1 MYMEM
6 ENDKDVRDRLRSGE
20 SCLALVG
27 LGYVG
32 LPLAMAFASRIKVI
46 GFDVNEERLSR
57 LREGI
62 DPCGELPGSVFEG
75 KSISFTSDP
84 ERLREASFY
93 IVAVPTPI
101 DRHNQPDLEPLLQAT
116 HTIGRV
122 LKPGDYVVYE
132 STVYPGCTE
141 EDCLPILERLSG
153 LKVGRDFKLGYSP
166 ERINPGDKRHT
177 LANTVKIVS
186 GCDAEALER
195 IADIYGWVVEAG
207 VHRAPSIKVAE
218 AAKIIENTQRDV
230 NIALMNE
237 LSIIFD
243 RMGINTYDVL
253 EAAGTKWNF
262 LHFSPGLVGGHCIG
276 VDPYYMVYKAKEL
289 KYHTKMINSGRFVN
303 DSMGGYIAKKVVKR
317 MIARGKN
324 ILGARVLVMGI
335 TFKEDVSDIRNS
347 KVVDI
352 INEFKDF
359 GVRVDVVDP
368 YASAVEVMREYGLTL
383 SEKPENGAYDAVVV
397 AVSHRSYL
405 ALEESDFK
413 SLMVGEGVL
422 ADVKGL
428 YRGRIHELAYWSL

>member
-1 MYMEM
+1 M
-6 ENDKDVRDRLRSGE
+6 ENDKDIRDRLRSGE

-186 GCDAEALER
+186 GCDAETLETV
-195 IADIYGWVVEAG
+195 AKVYEFVVKPG
-207 VHRAPSIKVAE
+207 VHRAPNIKVAE
-218 AAKIIENTQRDV
+218 AGKIIENTQRDV

-237 LSIIFD
+237 LSIIFS
-243 RMGINTYDVL
+243 RIGINTYDVL

-262 LHFSPGLVGGHCIG
+262 LKFYPGLVGGHCIG
-276 VDPYYMVYKAKEL
+276 VDPYYLVYKAKEL

-413 SLMVGEGVL
+413 SLMVGDGVL

>member
-1 MYMEM
+1 M
-6 ENDKDVRDRLRSGE
+6 ENDKDIRDRLRSGK

-62 DPCGELPGSVFEG
+62 DPCGELPASAFEG
-75 KSISFTSDP
+75 KSIRFTSDP

-141 EDCLPILERLSG
+141 EDCLPVLERLSG
-153 LKVGRDFKLGYSP
+153 LKAGRDFKLGYSP

-186 GCDAEALER
+186 GCDAEALGR

-368 YASAVEVMREYGLTL
+368 YASAAEVAREYGLTL
-383 SEKPENGAYDAVVV
+383 SEAPGNGVYDAVVV
-397 AVSHRSYL
+397 AVSHRPYL
-405 ALEESDFK
+405 ALKESYFK
-413 SLMVGEGVL
+413 SLMVGDGVL